1 MEKRAFEILE
11 ESTQSWW
18 YAGREAIIARAL
30 KPFMAGKQG
39 KVLDFG
45 AGQGG
50 MQHFLS
56 NYGNVFAYEKDKDA
70 VAKAA
75 TRGYEAVYTE
85 ESEVGQKPLYT
96 LIGAFDVL
104 EHIED
109 DAAAA
114 SMLSGLLLP
123 GGILVV
129 SVPAYNFLWSEHD
142 VINHH
147 FRRYTRAGITSLLGS
162 AGFTV
167 QYCTYWNFLLFPLAV
182 IVRLFNKTGE
192 GAFNL
197 PRAIDRLLTG
207 LLRAES
213 LIIPA
218 LSFPCGSGIVVVA
231 RKNNSPSTAA
241 ITN

>member
-1 MEKRAFEILE
+1 MDERAFEILE
-11 ESTQSWW
+11 DGAQSWW
-18 YAGREAIIARAL
+18 YAGREAAISRAL
-30 KPFMAGKQG
+30 KPFVTGKQG

-45 AGQGG
+45 AGPGA
-50 MQHFLS
+50 MQHFLENFGS
-56 NYGNVFAYEKDKDA
+56 VFAYEKDKDA
-70 VAKAA
+70 AAKAA
-75 TRGYEAVYTE
+75 TRGYEAVFTE
-85 ESEVGQKPLYT
+85 EPENLERAFYT

-114 SMLSGLLLP
+114 NMLLDLLAP

-129 SVPAYNFLWSEHD
+129 SVPAYNFLWSHHD

-147 FRRYTRAGITSLLGS
+147 FRRYTRKSITSLLRK
-162 AGFTV
+162 AGFSV
-167 QYCTYWNFLLFPLAV
+167 RYCTYWNFLLFPLAV

-213 LIIPA
+213 LIVPG
-218 LSFPCGSGIVVVA
+218 LSFPCGSGLVVIA
-231 RKNNSPSTAA
+231 QKQ
-241 ITN
+241 